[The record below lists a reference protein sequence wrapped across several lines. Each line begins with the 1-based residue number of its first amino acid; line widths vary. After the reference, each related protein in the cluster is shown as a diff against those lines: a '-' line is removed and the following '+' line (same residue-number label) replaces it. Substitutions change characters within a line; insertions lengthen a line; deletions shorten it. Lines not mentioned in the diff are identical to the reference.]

1 MKEHTKTNWKVDPGH
16 SEVQFKVKHMTIAN
30 VSGTFDIFQGTV
42 ETQNEDFEGAQVN
55 FEMDADSLST
65 NNKER
70 DKHLKSE
77 LFFEVEHFPKL
88 LFNGQIV
95 NVHNGYLL
103 DGELT
108 IRDTSKKVQ
117 LAVAYNGIGKGR
129 FGDIRA
135 GFELSGQINRKDFG
149 LTWNMVTEAGGIV
162 IGEDIKLHMDI
173 QLIKE

>member
-1 MKEHTKTNWKVDPGH
+1 V
-16 SEVQFKVKHMTIAN
+16 
-30 VSGTFDIFQGTV
+30 
-42 ETQNEDFEGAQVN
+42 
-55 FEMDADSLST
+55 
-65 NNKER
+65 
-70 DKHLKSE
+70 
-77 LFFEVEHFPKL
+77 
-88 LFNGQIV
+88 
-95 NVHNGYLL
+95 L